1 MGASPYWYVVKYKSD
16 IEAALQELRQREFS
30 AGRYNPV
37 IPFPPFPATAS
48 SPAPGCQHATMEEAM
63 EDADADGTHSILDI
77 FHIADEPDFCCATP
91 LSEERM
97 HELYGTTQ
105 PTRELV
111 ERNMD
116 FLEEVDRGHAVY
128 LILFKDGKPNE
139 LMFAG
144 YSFD

>member
-1 MGASPYWYVVKYKSD
+1 MGAEPYWYVVKYNPD
-16 IEAALQELRQREFS
+16 LEAALQELRQREFR

-37 IPFPPFPATAS
+37 MPFLTFPITAN
-48 SPAPGCQHATMEEAM
+48 SPAPGCQHSSIDEAM
-63 EDADADGTHSILDI
+63 EESDADGTRSILDI
-77 FHIADEPDFCCATP
+77 SRVAEEPDFCTATP
-91 LSEERM
+91 LSEERIRD
-97 HELYGTTQ
+97 LYGTTQ

-111 ERNMD
+111 EQNMD

-128 LILFKDGKPNE
+128 IVLYKDGRPNE